1 MTSYLGIFKGQIP
14 ESFKGFLNFSD
25 VKFPNFPKVKF
36 LNFRKV
42 INLLRTRALLSSS
55 VSGFFTFSP
64 TAVMP
69 LFRYIFFFKC
79 VYISLLFNLQTP
91 NILDKLVLQLL
102 LKNLHH
108 KLKRFQK
115 ITGRSSNSHWE
126 TFNKTSLAS
135 LEIILRYV
143 FIPPS
148 R

>member
-1 MTSYLGIFKGQIP
+1 
-14 ESFKGFLNFSD
+14 
-25 VKFPNFPKVKF
+25 
-36 LNFRKV
+36 
-42 INLLRTRALLSSS
+42 
-55 VSGFFTFSP
+55 
-64 TAVMP
+64 MP

-135 LEIILRYV
+135 LEIILKYMYV
-143 FIPPS
+143 NQDIILYVMLVYVNHEGMQALEKEAMLQLLSPKTVSNGIGFQGLAL
-148 R
+148 